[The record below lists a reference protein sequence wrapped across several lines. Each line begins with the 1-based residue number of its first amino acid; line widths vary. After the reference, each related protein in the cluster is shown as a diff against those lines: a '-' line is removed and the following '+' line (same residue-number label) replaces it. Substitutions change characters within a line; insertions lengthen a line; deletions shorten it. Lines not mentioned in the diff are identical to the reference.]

1 MSHYLHLQCDLV
13 YTYIS
18 MYAKPPFVSPSYRNS
33 GIETKNGLEMFICRD
48 TIVHVHYAMFL
59 LHACE
64 HVHASLCHRLI
75 KAYQEMKSR

>member
-1 MSHYLHLQCDLV
+1 
-13 YTYIS
+13 
-18 MYAKPPFVSPSYRNS
+18 MYAKPPFVSSSYRNS

-75 KAYQEMKSR
+75 KAYQGMKSRWEGKNTFKYT